1 MRHVHKTGHTTAWL
15 LLLLPLDLAASPAKN
30 QDIPGQ
36 GGGHHRPAFP
46 IRSFSEK
53 FKVKGSKSRARA
65 GMNFS

>member
-36 GGGHHRPAFP
+36 AGGHHRPSVHF
-46 IRSFSEK
+46 EK
-53 FKVKGSKSRARA
+53 FKVQEQGQA
-65 GMNFS
+65 